1 MVHLCFNESLC
12 KTVKWHRVPV
22 LSYRWWISAHHAE
35 QSVIIQ
41 LTSKSSHSGIA
52 QEIFWD
58 IWNRTESID
67 SSEDFVTDDA
77 RKIPVSASSTRLSS
91 TAKALQLG
99 VPMESGVGKISD

>member
-22 LSYRWWISAHHAE
+22 LSYRWWISALHAE

-52 QEIFWD
+52 QGIFWD
-58 IWNRTESID
+58 IWDRTESID
-67 SSEDFVTDDA
+67 SSE
-77 RKIPVSASSTRLSS
+77 VSSLMMQGRFRYQQA
-91 TAKALQLG
+91 QQ
-99 VPMESGVGKISD
+99 D